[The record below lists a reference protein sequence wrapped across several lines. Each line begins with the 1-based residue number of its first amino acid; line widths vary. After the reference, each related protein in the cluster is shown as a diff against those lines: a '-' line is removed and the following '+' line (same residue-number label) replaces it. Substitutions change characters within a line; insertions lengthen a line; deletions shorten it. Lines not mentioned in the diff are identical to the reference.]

1 MSIEAL
7 APFSET
13 VWERIRTQDKL
24 QFYEG
29 PVRSGK
35 TLASLISLAG
45 FIMTHDVQQGIMS
58 GNTQSSVIRNC
69 VKANPGFLTILPD
82 AYMVDRDGSKQIIV
96 PKSTGEVRIYLFGAD
111 KSDSED
117 SLRGL
122 SIDFWYADEITKHHM
137 NFINEAFARSSASDH
152 PFMIWSANPSSPMN
166 PIYTEYTDRFLAYSD
181 EAKRT
186 FGGYNEFHFALEDN
200 PIMTK
205 SKIEALKL
213 LYTGVEYRRKV
224 LGERCVAEGLV
235 YPDVDARYFKE
246 FDLHDVDIRY
256 CAIDV
261 GFDHPTTMMFGGM
274 FKGNRH
280 DWRIVAEYYDEK
292 SGKTTSDYYAD
303 FLDMCSKLGVSPN
316 RMTIAIDPSSKA
328 MRMDFLKHGL
338 SVVRAKNDVLEGIS
352 FLRNLIYNGF
362 LSFGPARD
370 FTHLLAEFGS
380 YSWNPK
386 SSLLGKDEVIKIKD
400 DCVDAL
406 RYLAFTFAKPFFMD
420 LIA

>member
-1 MSIEAL
+1 MKDITLE
-7 APFSET
+7 PFSEE
-13 VWERIRTQDKL
+13 VWSRIRTQDKL

-45 FIMTHDVQQGIMS
+45 YIMTHDVTQGIMS

-69 VKANPGFLTILPD
+69 VKSVPGLLTILPD
-82 AYMVDRDGSKQIIV
+82 AYMVDRDGSKQVIV
-96 PKSTGEVRIYLFGAD
+96 PKSTGEVKIYLFGAD
-111 KSDSED
+111 KADSED

-152 PFMIWSANPSSPMN
+152 PFMLWSSNPESPLN

-181 EAKRT
+181 EQKRT
-186 FGGYNEFHFALEDN
+186 FGGYHEFHFALSDN

-205 SKIEALKL
+205 PKIEALKL
-213 LYTGVEYRRKV
+213 LYTGVEYKRKV
-224 LGERCVAEGLV
+224 LGERCIAEGLV
-235 YPDVDARYFKE
+235 YPDVDERYFKE
-246 FDLHDVDIRY
+246 FDLKDVDIRY

-261 GFDHPTTMMFGGM
+261 GFDHPTVMMFGGM

-292 SGKTTSDYYAD
+292 SNKTTSDYYAD
-303 FLDMCSKLGVSPN
+303 FLDVCKRLNISPN
-316 RMTIAIDPSSKA
+316 RLIIAIDPSAKA
-328 MRMDFLKHGL
+328 MRLEFYRHGL
-338 SVVRAKNDVLEGIS
+338 SVIRAKNDVLEGIS
-352 FLRNLIYNGF
+352 FTRNMIYNGY
-362 LSFGPARD
+362 LSFGPPRD
-370 FTHLLAEFGS
+370 FPHTLPEFGT

-386 SSLLGKDEVIKIKD
+386 AALIGKDEVIKVKD
-400 DCVDAL
+400 DCMDAI
-406 RYLAFTFAKPFFMD
+406 RYLAFTHMKPFMMG
-420 LIA
+420 LIT